1 MGTQI
6 ETLAIGNCLL
16 AKDRQPA
23 SLKQDYKERFEL
35 D

>member
-1 MGTQI
+1 MGSDI

-16 AKDRQPA
+16 AKDAQDPA
-23 SLKQDYKERFEL
+23 LATDYKNAFEL